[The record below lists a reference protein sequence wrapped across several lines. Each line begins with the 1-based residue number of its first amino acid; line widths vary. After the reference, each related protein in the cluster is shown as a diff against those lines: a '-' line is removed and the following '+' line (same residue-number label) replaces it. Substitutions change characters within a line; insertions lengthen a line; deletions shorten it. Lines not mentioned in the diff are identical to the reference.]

1 MGKIEKYK
9 DFARKFQ
16 HKWNQDT
23 PTEINLPNYLD
34 EEEEKKKVEME
45 KELENSEMEEE
56 LSESYLNSKELIFT
70 SKRNRSLEI
79 KVVLDRSFRI
89 ESIDNKTGIRF
100 PFQVDQRI
108 NRNVEVWACNNNF
121 LLNGEDTCPEKKI
134 FGVRA
139 SDVPQG
145 HEWRKI
151 YPGKFK

>member
-23 PTEINLPNYLD
+23 PTEINLPSYLD
-34 EEEEKKKVEME
+34 EEEEKKKIEME
-45 KELENSEMEEE
+45 QELENGEEDE
-56 LSESYLNSKELIFT
+56 ITESYLNSKELIFT
-70 SKRNRSLEI
+70 GKRNRNLQI
-79 KVVLDRSFRI
+79 TVLLDNSMRI
-89 ESIDNKTGIRF
+89 ESIDNKANIRF
-100 PFQVDQRI
+100 PFHVGQRI
-108 NRNVEVWACNNNF
+108 NRNIEVWACNNNF

>member
-45 KELENSEMEEE
+45 KELENTEDEI
-56 LSESYLNSKELIFT
+56 SESYLNSKELIFT
-70 SKRNRSLEI
+70 GKRNVNLQI
-79 KVVLDRSFRI
+79 KVTLDNSMRI
-89 ESIDNKTGIRF
+89 ESIDNKANIRF
-100 PFQVDQRI
+100 PFQVDQII
-108 NRNVEVWACNNNF
+108 NRNIEVWACNNNF
-121 LLNGEDTCPEKKI
+121 LLNGKDTCPEKKI